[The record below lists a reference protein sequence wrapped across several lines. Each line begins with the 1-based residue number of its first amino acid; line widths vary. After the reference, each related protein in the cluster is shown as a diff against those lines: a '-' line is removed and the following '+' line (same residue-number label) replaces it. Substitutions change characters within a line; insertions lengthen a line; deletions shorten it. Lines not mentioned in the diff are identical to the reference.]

1 MTIII
6 LGYKFQVT
14 LRKLETFT
22 VAIDTAATKTDVL
35 EITTSAHFAEIK
47 AQAQALRAERAAQG

>member
-22 VAIDTAATKTDVL
+22 ASIDAATTKTDVAA
-35 EITTSAHFAEIK
+35 ITTSAHFAAIK
-47 AQAQALRAERAAQG
+47 AQAQALRAARAAQG